1 MNHRLE
7 MIKDVYK
14 KRQLKFSDLSDLKGK
29 LYNKISILRVLLF
42 LIFFGLGFW
51 WINSGEYQLLG
62 GVILVFP
69 LVFGIVVKKH
79 NRVKFDRDQLRFM
92 SEINRHEIDRMNG
105 KLHAFDEGV
114 EFQDEAHPYSNDLD
128 IFGRNSLF
136 QLVSRAVT
144 PSGRETLAK
153 WLLNGTADKEIL
165 KRQQAGQELAA
176 KMDWR
181 QQFQALG
188 MHDYDIK
195 RDYEKLNAWLNESGI
210 DHNVNI
216 IKAVALLLPI
226 VTLTFL
232 ILKLTIGISIYFF
245 FGMLAV
251 NGLVLKRFT
260 DQVKVITDDTNDNVG
275 LLKSYSRLIAHIEKS
290 TFTSGY
296 LIKRQEHFLSNG
308 FSASRAISKL
318 QRLLD
323 FLNSRANML
332 YAIIDL
338 ALLMDIHLV
347 LGANKWRREN
357 ASHVSRWFEAIGDFE
372 AVNSLASFSQ
382 ANPTYAY
389 PQLVIADYH
398 YQANDLGHPLIFSV
412 ERITNNFSLIGRG
425 QVAIITGSNMSG
437 KSTFLRTLGI
447 NAALAFAGGPCCAL
461 EISLS
466 NFDVF
471 TGMRTQDNLEE
482 HVSSFYAELKRI
494 KQLLDIVEGGNRP
507 VFFLLDEILKGTN
520 SKDRHLGSASLVK
533 QLSNENGFGLVSTHD
548 LELGELSNAMDKV
561 VNYSFNSQITGDEIN
576 FDYKL
581 YAGICRSFNA
591 SKLMENMGI
600 KITDA

>member
-216 IKAVALLLPI
+216 IKAED
-226 VTLTFL
+226 
-232 ILKLTIGISIYFF
+232 G
-245 FGMLAV
+245 
-251 NGLVLKRFT
+251 R
-260 DQVKVITDDTNDNVG
+260 
-275 LLKSYSRLIAHIEKS
+275 AH
-290 TFTSGY
+290 
-296 LIKRQEHFLSNG
+296 
-308 FSASRAISKL
+308 
-318 QRLLD
+318 
-323 FLNSRANML
+323 
-332 YAIIDL
+332 
-338 ALLMDIHLV
+338 V
-347 LGANKWRREN
+347 
-357 ASHVSRWFEAIGDFE
+357 
-372 AVNSLASFSQ
+372 
-382 ANPTYAY
+382 
-389 PQLVIADYH
+389 
-398 YQANDLGHPLIFSV
+398 
-412 ERITNNFSLIGRG
+412 
-425 QVAIITGSNMSG
+425 
-437 KSTFLRTLGI
+437 
-447 NAALAFAGGPCCAL
+447 
-461 EISLS
+461 
-466 NFDVF
+466 
-471 TGMRTQDNLEE
+471 
-482 HVSSFYAELKRI
+482 
-494 KQLLDIVEGGNRP
+494 
-507 VFFLLDEILKGTN
+507 
-520 SKDRHLGSASLVK
+520 
-533 QLSNENGFGLVSTHD
+533 
-548 LELGELSNAMDKV
+548 
-561 VNYSFNSQITGDEIN
+561 
-576 FDYKL
+576 
-581 YAGICRSFNA
+581 
-591 SKLMENMGI
+591 
-600 KITDA
+600 